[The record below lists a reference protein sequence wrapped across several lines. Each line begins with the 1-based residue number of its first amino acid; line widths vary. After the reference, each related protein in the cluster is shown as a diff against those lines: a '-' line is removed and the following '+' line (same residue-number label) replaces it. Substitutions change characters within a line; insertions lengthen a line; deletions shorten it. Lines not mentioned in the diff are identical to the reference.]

1 MPDTKQD
8 RELSELLQEL
18 RVALPG
24 IQVLFAFL
32 LVVPFSQ
39 GFAQVTPLQK
49 NIYFMSFLC
58 TAAAT
63 AFLIAPTTYHR
74 LRWRENDKE
83 HMLIASNRFAIVG
96 TALLAVAM
104 SCVVFFIT
112 DFLYDGLAPW
122 VTAWA
127 AGMFAWLWF
136 GVPVLRS
143 IRDNDSKKSGR
154 SSRSQAAST

>member
-1 MPDTKQD
+1 VADNKQD

-32 LVVPFSQ
+32 LIVPFSQ
-39 GFAQVTPLQK
+39 GFVQVTTLQK

-74 LRWRENDKE
+74 LRWRANDKE
-83 HMLIASNRFAIVG
+83 HMLVASNRFAIVG
-96 TALLAVAM
+96 TAFLAVAM

-127 AGMFAWLWF
+127 VGMFAWLWF
-136 GVPVLRS
+136 GVPVVRS
-143 IRDNDSKKSGR
+143 AQDDGPKKKSR
-154 SSRSQAAST
+154 SSRSRAAST